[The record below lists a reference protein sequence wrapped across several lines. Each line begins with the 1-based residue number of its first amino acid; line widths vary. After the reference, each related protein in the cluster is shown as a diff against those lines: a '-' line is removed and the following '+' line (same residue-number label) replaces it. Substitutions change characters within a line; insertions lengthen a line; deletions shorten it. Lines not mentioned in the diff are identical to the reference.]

1 MLLGEGEVP
10 AKETGRVLPRRSAN
24 FLVEVQLGTVQQSS
38 GRRGARRPYCSL
50 SGTLF
55 LLGTSSPHC
64 QLHFLFLC
72 SWLRAGR
79 VCGPKQTTMHSEPN
93 EKKPR
98 KSKAKANG
106 ALCASEPSQLP
117 PNRSSG
123 QQIPSGLS
131 FQGQIDRPK
140 SSKPVDE
147 GGRERGRRPST
158 SVPCGARTGRTASAV
173 PCCAPAA
180 ALSAALT
187 LRRSLPPHSTVSQ
200 STRATSELLKQHKLS
215 SSMERWPCSRA
226 PSAGE
231 LRNRNAPACSL
242 CIYSWWEG

>member
-1 MLLGEGEVP
+1 MRFQQRKRGGSCP
-10 AKETGRVLPRRSAN
+10 GGARGAN
-24 FLVEVQLGTVQQSS
+24 FLVEVQLGTGQLSS
-38 GRRGARRPYCSL
+38 ERRGARRSYCSL

-64 QLHFLFLC
+64 QLHFLFLY

-79 VCGPKQTTMHSEPN
+79 VCRPKQTKMYSKPN

-123 QQIPSGLS
+123 QQIPSGLN
-131 FQGQIDRPK
+131 FQAMIDRLK
-140 SSKPVDE
+140 SYSPVDE

-158 SVPCGARTGRTASAV
+158 SVRCVARTGRTASTV
-173 PCCAPAA
+173 PCCALAA
-180 ALSAALT
+180 ALSGALR
-187 LRRSLPPHSTVSQ
+187 LRRSLPHSTVSQ
-200 STRATSELLKQHKLS
+200 STRATSELLKQHKLQLNGKVALLPFALC
-215 SSMERWPCSRA
+215 RRA
-226 PSAGE
+226 PQS
-231 LRNRNAPACSL
+231 
-242 CIYSWWEG
+242 